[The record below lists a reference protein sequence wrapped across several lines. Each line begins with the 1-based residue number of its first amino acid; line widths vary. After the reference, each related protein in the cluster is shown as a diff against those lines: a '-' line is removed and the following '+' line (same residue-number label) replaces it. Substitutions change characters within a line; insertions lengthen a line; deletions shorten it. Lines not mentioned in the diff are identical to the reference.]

1 MKFSI
6 IFIVLLLVL
15 SPVYAEEEEVVD
27 AGITP
32 DSGLYFLD
40 TFMDNMR
47 LAFAAKG
54 ESKIKMQLD
63 IAEER
68 LAEVNAMAL
77 KGDVNAMMKAEKN
90 HERIFLKL
98 QNEVRV
104 EEGVEVGEEVR
115 NRFEHHNTEV
125 KRI

>member
-1 MKFSI
+1 MKYSI
-6 IFIVLLLVL
+6 MFVVLLLVF
-15 SPVYAEEEEVVD
+15 SPVYAEEEEID

-77 KGDVNAMMKAEKN
+77 KGDINAMMKAEKN